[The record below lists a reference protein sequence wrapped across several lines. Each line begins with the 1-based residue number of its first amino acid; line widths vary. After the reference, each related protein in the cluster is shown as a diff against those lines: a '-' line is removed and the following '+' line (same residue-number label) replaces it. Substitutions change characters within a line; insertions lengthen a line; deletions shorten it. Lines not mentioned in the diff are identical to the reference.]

1 VDALIKDS
9 LMYSA
14 IVSRD
19 PLILKAIAHPIREK
33 ILEMTLKEPMY
44 PVEIAKKLKMIEQKI
59 YYHIKILKRAGVI
72 EEVEERQMRGGKAR
86 LIVPRST
93 AFGYIMQKAKGGE
106 VVSYSDYP
114 PFVSGGVVNA
124 KIVVGSPDPH
134 GQNRAR
140 ARDGHLASEI
150 ASFFGRMGTI
160 PWPFVFTDIELRD
173 LSGNLVVLGG
183 PVVNMVAGKVNNLL
197 PVKFEDRSI
206 KAGGKEYTE
215 DWCGFAAVADNP
227 EDLGKK
233 IMVIAGRT
241 GSGTRAAILGFRK
254 YFSKV
259 LEKGYIIVQGF
270 DEDGDGIVDSIDLL
284 E

>member
-14 IVSRD
+14 VVSRD

-44 PVEIAKKLKMIEQKI
+44 PVEIAKRLKMIEQKI

-86 LIVPRST
+86 LIVPKST

-134 GQNRAR
+134 GPHRAR
-140 ARDGHLASEI
+140 SRDGHLASEI

-160 PWPFVFTDIELRD
+160 PWPFVFTDIELKD
-173 LSGNLVVLGG
+173 LSGNLIVLGG

-206 KAGGKEYTE
+206 KVKGKEYTE
-215 DWCGFAAVADNP
+215 DWCGFAAMADNP
-227 EDLGKK
+227 EDIGKK

-241 GSGTRAAILGFRK
+241 SSGTRAAILGFRK
-254 YFSKV
+254 HFSKV
-259 LEKGYIIVQGF
+259 LENGYIVVQGF